1 MNLRQEPL
9 TCFWCARRHAAIP
22 VWSGSMALALIAKP
36 AVLLAE
42 REHVVAARR
51 LRRVLVER
59 AWISHYQWL
68 R

>member
-1 MNLRQEPL
+1 
-9 TCFWCARRHAAIP
+9 
-22 VWSGSMALALIAKP
+22 MALALIAKP